1 MANKHNFAPDAM
13 EFLFPAKL
21 DLRLTG
27 NVDRRTVAFETR
39 VRMILRIK
47 P

>member
-27 NVDRRTVAFETR
+27 NVDRRTVAFEKNEIAQGT
-39 VRMILRIK
+39 K